1 MNTNGT
7 SCRNCTQALRLDTI
21 KDAPM
26 SLALSVQG
34 VSHSYGERTAL
45 SSVDVSIPIGR
56 IFGLL
61 GPNGG
66 GKTTLFRLIATL
78 LPVQTGSISVCGE
91 DVAAHPQAVRRLLGV
106 TFQSASL
113 DGKLT
118 VRENLTHQ
126 GHLYGISGIRLRERI
141 AAVLNHVSLADR
153 QTELVDKL
161 SGGMKRRTELAKCLL
176 HQPRVL
182 LLDEPSTGLDPGARR
197 DVWTVLQDLR
207 QEFGTTILV
216 TTHLMEEAERCD
228 ELAILDRGRIV
239 ASGSPAEL
247 RQSVGGDCLTI
258 RTPHAAELAER
269 IRERFQIECQAHGEE
284 LRIEHPEAAELL
296 RDLVAEFRTDLTA
309 ISLSQPSLEDVFLK
323 RTGHR
328 FWEREAELAEA
339 RHG

>member
-1 MNTNGT
+1 
-7 SCRNCTQALRLDTI
+7 
-21 KDAPM
+21 M
-26 SLALSVQG
+26 SLALAVRG
-34 VSHSYGERTAL
+34 VSHRYQDREAL
-45 SSVDVSIPIGR
+45 SSVEFSVGAGR

-78 LPVQTGSISVCGE
+78 LPIQTGSIAVCDE
-91 DVAAHPQAVRRLLGV
+91 DVAATPQAVRRLLGV

-118 VRENLTHQ
+118 VRENLMHQ
-126 GHLYGISGIRLRERI
+126 GHLYGLSGTRLRERI

-153 QTELVDKL
+153 QADLVDRL

-197 DVWTVLQDLR
+197 DVWTVLESLR
-207 QEFGTTILV
+207 DEFGTTILV
-216 TTHLMEEAERCD
+216 TTHLMDEAERCED
-228 ELAILDRGRIV
+228 LAILDRGKLV
-239 ASGSPAEL
+239 AFGSPAEL
-247 RQSVGGDCLTI
+247 RQSVGGDCLTL
-258 RTPHAAELAER
+258 RTKDAAQLAGR
-269 IRERFQIECQAHGEE
+269 LRDRFHLESRQMGEE
-284 LRIEHPEAAELL
+284 LRIEHPGAAELL
-296 RDLVAEFRTDLTA
+296 GKLATEFRPELTS

-328 FWEREAELAEA
+328 FWEHDPETAEA

>member
-1 MNTNGT
+1 M
-7 SCRNCTQALRLDTI
+7 SPAL
-21 KDAPM
+21 A
-26 SLALSVQG
+26 VHG
-34 VSHSYGERTAL
+34 VSHRYHDREAL
-45 SSVDVSIPIGR
+45 SSVEFAVGEGR

-78 LPVQTGSISVCGE
+78 LPIQAGSIAVCGD
-91 DVAAHPQAVRRLLGV
+91 DVATAPQAVRRLLGV

-118 VRENLTHQ
+118 IRENLMHQ
-126 GHLYGISGIRLRERI
+126 GHLYGLSGMRLKERM
-141 AAVLNHVSLADR
+141 ATVLNHVSLADR
-153 QTELVDKL
+153 QADLVDRL

-197 DVWTVLQDLR
+197 DVWTVLESLR

-216 TTHLMEEAERCD
+216 TTHLMDEAERCED
-228 ELAILDRGRIV
+228 LAILDRGKLV
-239 ASGSPAEL
+239 AFGSPAEL
-247 RQSVGGDCLTI
+247 RQTVGGDCLTI
-258 RTPHAAELAER
+258 RAKDAARLADR
-269 IRERFQIECQAHGEE
+269 IRERFQLDSRLLGEE
-284 LRIEHPEAAELL
+284 LRIERPDAAELL
-296 RDLVAEFRTDLTA
+296 GTLATEFRSDLTS
-309 ISLSQPSLEDVFLK
+309 ISFSQPSLEDVFLK

-328 FWEREAELAEA
+328 FWEHDAEPAET

>member
-1 MNTNGT
+1 M
-7 SCRNCTQALRLDTI
+7 SPAL
-21 KDAPM
+21 A
-26 SLALSVQG
+26 VHG
-34 VSHSYGERTAL
+34 VSHRYRDREAL
-45 SSVDVSIPIGR
+45 RSVEFSVREGR

-78 LPVQTGSISVCGE
+78 LPIQAGSIAVCGD
-91 DVAAHPQAVRRLLGV
+91 DVAAAPQAVRRLLGV

-118 VRENLTHQ
+118 VRENLVHQ
-126 GHLYGISGIRLRERI
+126 GHLYGLSGTRLKERI

-153 QTELVDKL
+153 QTELVDRL

-197 DVWTVLQDLR
+197 DVWTVLESLR

-216 TTHLMEEAERCD
+216 TTHLMDEAERCED
-228 ELAILDRGRIV
+228 LAILDRGQLV
-239 ASGSPAEL
+239 AFGSPAEL

-258 RTPHAAELAER
+258 HAKDAAKLAGR
-269 IRERFQIECQAHGEE
+269 IRERFQLDSRVLGEE
-284 LRIEHPEAAELL
+284 LRIERPDAAELL
-296 RDLVAEFRTDLTA
+296 GKLATEFRSELTS

-328 FWEREAELAEA
+328 FWEHDAEPAEA